1 MTDDKPKR
9 PRGRPEKPLPNPIPD
24 TPENVMRAILNTPPK
39 RDDEWDYLK
48 KRESRR

>member
-1 MTDDKPKR
+1 MPD
-9 PRGRPEKPLPNPIPD
+9 PIPD

-48 KRESRR
+48 RGSTSPNE